1 MANPEHLQ
9 ILKQGVAAWHAWRRQ
24 KKSISSPPRTQGS
37 STMKHVCT
45 RTLGTLGV
53 LLLGVALTAG
63 NALAQTARD
72 LVGTWTLVSAIN
84 EQGGDKTDIYGPH
97 PKGILTVDANGRYV
111 LVIARADLP
120 RVASNN
126 RTMATPEES
135 QAIVQGSIAHFGTVS
150 VNAADKT
157 ITFKIETSLFPK
169 WDGTEHK
176 RPFTVTGDELTY
188 TVPSTSGG
196 ETATV
201 VWQRAK

>member
-1 MANPEHLQ
+1 
-9 ILKQGVAAWHAWRRQ
+9 
-24 KKSISSPPRTQGS
+24 
-37 STMKHVCT
+37 MKHVCK

-97 PKGILTVDANGRYV
+97 PKGILAVDATGRYV

-120 RVASNN
+120 KVASNN
-126 RTMATPEES
+126 RTTATPEES

-150 VNAADKT
+150 VNAADQT
-157 ITFKIETSLFPK
+157 LTFKIETSLFPK
-169 WDGTEHK
+169 WDGTEQQ
-176 RPFTVTGDELTY
+176 RPFTITGDALTY
-188 TVPSTSGG
+188 TVPSASGG
-196 ETATV
+196 GTATV
-201 VWQRAK
+201 VWTRAK